1 MASDL
6 IILFLYSKVH
16 EKMKTS
22 NPIERHRSDDDDADA
37 AIERS
42 STSVTPRGTETSE
55 KLTESTTE
63 SGTPIAS
70 SSLYALSKVVFVKH
84 RGRWATPKASR
95 LRNSLLST
103 MGLLELANAGDFAA
117 NVWNEIPVPI
127 YAIVFMALG
136 GTLALVVSMLAYR
149 DAMLSWDNI
158 CYLRQERRNLKTER
172 ERQAAASQP
181 TQDIEILL
189 DLNFRELGS
198 EVTNRYGLDIF
209 SGFGAFVIS
218 IGTYMA
224 IGGANRRVW
233 FASNLLSGYVGNA
246 PIALFGLA
254 SSLWSGYI
262 FIRATQHRNLA
273 AQSLRLRDRPARAL
287 VRERSLNVHIY
298 TSVSAVSSLVGG
310 AASMITAT
318 RWWGYVML
326 IPVIL
331 SSMFYNSWLRR
342 KVAYDRP
349 AAGSSVNLTVES
361 VARELELADAICR
374 EIQSGASPGQK
385 LLPNPESLES
395 VVRFLVA
402 TDLLEACCIRLL
414 QNEDL
419 VVSLADQTATEIE
432 ANPERLFDTPKEL
445 HSTIIGIAQ
454 ETIKTQGPKTLVY
467 RQRYLA
473 ELLGTMLRLSG
484 DDR

>member
-1 MASDL
+1 
-6 IILFLYSKVH
+6 
-16 EKMKTS
+16 MKSS
-22 NPIERHRSDDDDADA
+22 NPVERHRSGDDRA

-42 STSVTPRGTETSE
+42 PTLVPSQGTETPE
-55 KLTESTTE
+55 KPLEPATKSVAPTA
-63 SGTPIAS
+63 PS
-70 SSLYALSKVVFVKH
+70 SIYAPAKVVLVKH
-84 RGRWATPKASR
+84 RGRWVPPKASR

-136 GTLALVVSMLAYR
+136 GTLALVVSVLAYR
-149 DAMLSWDNI
+149 DAMLSWDNV

-172 ERQAAASQP
+172 ERRITSGQP
-181 TQDIEILL
+181 TQHIDVLL
-189 DLNFRELGS
+189 DMNFRELGS
-198 EVTNRYGLDIF
+198 EVTNRFGLDIF

-224 IGGANRRVW
+224 IGGASRRVW
-233 FASNLLSGYVGNA
+233 FASNLLSGYIGNA
-246 PIALFGLA
+246 PIALYGVA
-254 SSLWSGYI
+254 SSLWSGFI
-262 FIRATQHRNLA
+262 FIKATRHRNLA
-273 AQSLRLRDRPARAL
+273 AQSPQLRDRTAKLL
-287 VRERSLNVHIY
+287 VGQRSRNVHIY

-310 AASMITAT
+310 VASMITAT

-349 AAGSSVNLTVES
+349 AVDISMDLTVEF
-361 VARELELADAICR
+361 VARELELADATCR
-374 EIQSGASPGQK
+374 EIQGGPSPMRK

-395 VVRFLVA
+395 VVSFLVA
-402 TDLLEACCIRLL
+402 NDILEACCIRLL
-414 QNEDL
+414 QDEGL
-419 VVSLADQTATEIE
+419 VASLADQSVTELE
-432 ANPERLFDTPKEL
+432 ANAERLFDTPKEL
-445 HSTIIGIAQ
+445 HSMIIEMAQ
-454 ETIKTQGPKTLVY
+454 ETIKTQGPKTLIY

-473 ELLGTMLRLSG
+473 ELLGTVLRLS
-484 DDR
+484 DEDR